1 MLAENQAAFTNVCF
15 AREPSD
21 ADLDTLGALR
31 DRWLLYRGMVRLRL
45 ERMVESGIPKSVEA
59 MGKARF
65 DDAFVR
71 WLDEVRP
78 GSRYI
83 REIVS
88 EFVAFALP
96 RIESDPPWLTD
107 LMRYEIARW
116 EVGFVDVAL
125 PSDAGEFSFEKIAIV
140 NPTVRLLPVAFR
152 VDQKPEE
159 GSYRAEAK
167 TICVFR
173 KPDDRVAAWSLGD
186 RGAAWLAALMRSDRP
201 VTDTIKDV
209 AKERG
214 EPIDAKY
221 VESLGGTL
229 AKFLENSILLGA
241 R

>member
-15 AREPSD
+15 AREPSE
-21 ADLDTLGALR
+21 ADLETLGALR
-31 DRWLLYRGMVRLRL
+31 DRWLLYRGMVRVRL
-45 ERMVESGIPKSVEA
+45 ARMIESGIPKSVAA

-65 DDAFVR
+65 DDAFAR
-71 WLDEVRP
+71 WLDEARP
-78 GSRYI
+78 ASRYI
-83 REIVS
+83 REIVG

-116 EVGFVDVAL
+116 EVGFADVKL
-125 PSDAGEFSFEKIAIV
+125 PEAGEFSFDKIAVV
-140 NPTVRLLPVAFR
+140 NPTLRLLPVAFR
-152 VDQKPEE
+152 VDQKPDEN
-159 GSYRAEAK
+159 GYRAEAK
-167 TICVFR
+167 TICIFR
-173 KPDDRVAAWSLGD
+173 TAGDRVTTWSLGD
-186 RGAAWLAALMRSDRP
+186 RGAAWLSALTRSERP

-214 EPIDAKY
+214 ETIDAKY

-229 AKFLENSILLGA
+229 AKFLEASILLGV